1 MDQPTIYSETIRE
14 GVGRSAFGVWRSA
27 FGVWRHHVWERRLK
41 TGAADLQ
48 KEQHGWR
55 AEFFALPIYHP
66 RNLQSL
72 LALLIKDY

>member
-1 MDQPTIYSETIRE
+1 MDQPTIYSETVCETVR
-14 GVGRSAFGVWRSA
+14 GRSAFGVR
-27 FGVWRHHVWERRLK
+27 RHRVWEKRLK

-55 AEFFALPIYHP
+55 AEFFALPIYYP
-66 RNLQSL
+66 LNLQSL